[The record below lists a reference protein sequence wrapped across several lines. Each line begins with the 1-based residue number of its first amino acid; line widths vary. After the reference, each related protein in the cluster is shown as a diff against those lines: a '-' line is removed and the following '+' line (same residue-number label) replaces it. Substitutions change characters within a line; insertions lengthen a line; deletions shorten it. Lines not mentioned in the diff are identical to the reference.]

1 MSESLSPNRLE
12 AFSDGVIA
20 VIITIMVLELKVPST
35 HDMSNWQAI
44 RCDLP
49 LIFVYLMSFVM
60 TGIYWVNHHYLIDDV
75 EYVTHGMLWANLGF
89 LFCLS
94 LIPFAT
100 NWVGER
106 GVNSFSVALYAIVCA
121 LPAVAWTVLSRT
133 IHSTTGKPLASGPVI
148 QAVSSLL
155 YLGAIGMAEYSP
167 KTAIGMICLVAVF
180 WLVPPKSIVEKT
192 RVRKHRHQPPHSDS
206 R

>member
-35 HDMSNWQAI
+35 HEMSNWQALQS
-44 RCDLP
+44 DLP
-49 LIFVYLMSFVM
+49 LVLVYLLSFVQ

-75 EYVTHGMLWANLGF
+75 AFVTHGMLWANLAF
-89 LFCLS
+89 LFSLS

-106 GVNSFSVALYAIVCA
+106 GVNSFSVALYAITCA
-121 LPAVAWTVLSRT
+121 LPALSWVVLSHIIYR
-133 IHSTTGKPLASGPVI
+133 STARPLASGPVK
-148 QAVSSLL
+148 QAASALL
-155 YLGAIGMAEYSP
+155 YLSAIATAQYSPRAAIGLIVIV
-167 KTAIGMICLVAVF
+167 AIL
-180 WLVPPKSIVEKT
+180 WLIPPQRIVEQT
-192 RVRKHRHQPPHSDS
+192 RARKAEKPTHNDPR
-206 R
+206 

>member
-1 MSESLSPNRLE
+1 MSASLSPNRLE

-35 HDMSNWQAI
+35 HDMSDWRAI
-44 RCDLP
+44 QSDLP
-49 LIFVYLMSFVM
+49 LILVYLLSFVQ

-75 EYVTHGMLWANLGF
+75 EYVTHGMLWANLAF
-89 LFCLS
+89 LFSLS

-106 GVNSFSVALYAIVCA
+106 GVNGFSVALYAILCA
-121 LPAVAWTVLSRT
+121 LPAVAWGVLSHT
-133 IHSTTGKPLASGPVI
+133 ICRTTGRQPAAGPLK

-155 YLGAIGMAEYSP
+155 YIGAVPVAQYSP
-167 KTAIGMICLVAVF
+167 KIAIGMIVLVAIL
-180 WLVPPKSIVEKT
+180 WLIPPRQIVEET
-192 RVRKHRHQPPHSDS
+192 RARKPERPPHNDS